1 MLSHF
6 YFFWATIYKK
16 IHKRYSAVNAAV
28 LGSSLFNVGIFLF
41 QKLLCGLKLFNA
53 WVTVNTL
60 GRKHVLK
67 RG

>member
-16 IHKRYSAVNAAV
+16 IHKRYSAVNAAL

-53 WVTVNTL
+53 
-60 GRKHVLK
+60 
-67 RG
+67 